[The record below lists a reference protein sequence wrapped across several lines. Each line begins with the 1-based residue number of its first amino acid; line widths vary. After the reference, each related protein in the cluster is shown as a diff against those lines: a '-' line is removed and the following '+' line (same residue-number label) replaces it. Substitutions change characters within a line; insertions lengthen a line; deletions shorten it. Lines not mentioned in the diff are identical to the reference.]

1 MADAGSEQAARPLPQ
16 PQEFETKA
24 RAYYEKILPNLPF
37 RVEPEDAMEAI
48 VDMIPGVHNGSD
60 RRRLKETFKMT
71 GTFTDLNHVMTECRK
86 VCALAGSSSGASCPV
101 RPSPPASSTA
111 T

>member
-1 MADAGSEQAARPLPQ
+1 MGRHHCQ
-16 PQEFETKA
+16 PHEFETKA

-60 RRRLKETFKMT
+60 RRRLKEAF
-71 GTFTDLNHVMTECRK
+71 
-86 VCALAGSSSGASCPV
+86 
-101 RPSPPASSTA
+101 
-111 T
+111 